1 MSNQFT
7 DDRFVIDTPSAD
19 LLLSTLM
26 PHAPN
31 TMRVSGI
38 RWVGYG
44 GPLAHCL
51 ITDADGMPLWEAVHE
66 GSVIMQV
73 DASEYQWQDFRVPR
87 LTDGRLYIYLSKGQ
101 AAPVYR
107 LRRPA

>member
-1 MSNQFT
+1 MNQYD

-26 PHAPN
+26 PHAPS
-31 TMRVSGI
+31 TMRVSEI

-51 ITDADGMPLWEAVHE
+51 ITDAAGMPLWEAVSE
-66 GSVIMQV
+66 GAVIQHM
-73 DASEYQWQDFRVPR
+73 DTSERLWQDFRVPR